1 MSYQKNMYL
10 GFYDK
15 DDPDND
21 ETKNINMSI
30 IYIDN
35 VTETHYH
42 IKTLGHI
49 KNIRG
54 KTIKFIEHPFQTLHK
69 IPKSE
74 FIKNE
79 KAVTIIDDRI
89 LNIFDKYNKFQ
100 VKSNENPQKGGFKD
114 GENKYIQEMMK
125 MIKMATKELKLR
137 NDAISIFYKDVIEEI
152 NNAPNNPNIAIEL
165 EELEE
170 HVKTLDEFHLKEE
183 IHHINAVIIPEI
195 QNYSFSNE
203 KYRQSF
209 LKKWEDLRYEH
220 LNTLIR
226 IGQIKKNI
234 NDALGVIYRRM
245 FLIKLDEAKADKK
258 ITVWKGGF
266 TDKLAKDFM
275 KNWKATKDMIK
286 KNKKKN
292 STFITLYSGLIQILT
307 GEYEQDLEQ
316 MNKFKKD
323 IEDYHQTD
331 GKQSAEDY
339 NLLING
345 IKINMDQ
352 RNMKMDI
359 IMKMINDIRNDPEEI
374 YTTINIKFKDNILEK
389 LHDSTKNFMEI
400 QKNFLKIK
408 EKLDILDVKRFARNK
423 KNKKRR
429 ANKKARRKERQ
440 EKERLKP
447 LDDYLVDIESEGI
460 EKELEKM
467 KIDGIDFKGGKRNR
481 SLKTKKKRKYTKG
494 RRRRFRNSRKKNK
507 RKYKSR
513 KNK

>member
-245 FLIKLDEAKADKK
+245 FLRKLDEAKADKK
-258 ITVWKGGF
+258 ITVW
-266 TDKLAKDFM
+266 
-275 KNWKATKDMIK
+275 
-286 KNKKKN
+286 
-292 STFITLYSGLIQILT
+292 
-307 GEYEQDLEQ
+307 
-316 MNKFKKD
+316 
-323 IEDYHQTD
+323 
-331 GKQSAEDY
+331 
-339 NLLING
+339 
-345 IKINMDQ
+345 
-352 RNMKMDI
+352 
-359 IMKMINDIRNDPEEI
+359 
-374 YTTINIKFKDNILEK
+374 
-389 LHDSTKNFMEI
+389 
-400 QKNFLKIK
+400 
-408 EKLDILDVKRFARNK
+408 
-423 KNKKRR
+423 
-429 ANKKARRKERQ
+429 
-440 EKERLKP
+440 
-447 LDDYLVDIESEGI
+447 
-460 EKELEKM
+460 
-467 KIDGIDFKGGKRNR
+467 
-481 SLKTKKKRKYTKG
+481 
-494 RRRRFRNSRKKNK
+494 
-507 RKYKSR
+507 
-513 KNK
+513 